1 MKSQDGDIDIPLLK
15 PIFKLV
21 LNFHLKGFPSSSSS
35 SSSSSSM
42 QQQHE
47 AIATM
52 GHAN

>member
-35 SSSSSSM
+35 SSM